1 MKACVLK
8 EKNENELLNDRE
20 KLVKELHDL
29 KLKKVIGV
37 VENPIKIRL
46 IKRDIARINTVLK
59 EKKIEELSTKCTKLD
74 NALDHDRASYVNNVR
89 VLHQHGIVVEQA
101 PDMPKVPL
109 MPAQPQPQPK
119 PPVMGPPV

>member
-20 KLVKELHDL
+20 KLVKEPHDL

-59 EKKIEELSTKCTKLD
+59 EKKIEEFKSKQ
-74 NALDHDRASYVNNVR
+74 N
-89 VLHQHGIVVEQA
+89 
-101 PDMPKVPL
+101 
-109 MPAQPQPQPK
+109 
-119 PPVMGPPV
+119 

>member
-59 EKKIEELSTKCTKLD
+59 EKKIEELKSKQ
-74 NALDHDRASYVNNVR
+74 N
-89 VLHQHGIVVEQA
+89 
-101 PDMPKVPL
+101 
-109 MPAQPQPQPK
+109 
-119 PPVMGPPV
+119 

>member
-46 IKRDIARINTVLK
+46 IKRDIKYLDYVIVH
-59 EKKIEELSTKCTKLD
+59 ELSHLIHKNHSKEFWKL
-74 NALDHDRASYVNNVR
+74 
-89 VLHQHGIVVEQA
+89 VEENK
-101 PDMPKVPL
+101 PDYKIIRKEMRE
-109 MPAQPQPQPK
+109 
-119 PPVMGPPV
+119 